1 MRLKPTTFSGMFPG
15 FVLGALT
22 AVAVGAYAK
31 DSDGAYRKLRIFTQV
46 LNHISQSYVEA
57 VKDDQLIYGAI
68 GGMMGTLD
76 PHSVFMPPDEYKK
89 LQEDTAGEFGGLG
102 LEIEDRDGTVV
113 VVAPMDGGP
122 AARAGVEAGDVIVAV
137 DGTALSGNRAGEAWR
152 LLRGLAGTKVTLRIK
167 RKSWEVPKD
176 VAIIR
181 ERVKL
186 VAVESHCMEK
196 GYAHVK
202 LKSFQERVGKDIQ
215 NALTQQAQAC
225 AGKDTPGVLAGV
237 ILDLRN
243 NPGGLLDE
251 AVRVADLF
259 LWEGDIVST
268 EGRANKV
275 INRQRAYPKDTQ
287 PNYPMVVLV
296 NEGTASASEI
306 VAGALQ
312 DHGRAVVLG
321 TPTFGKGSVQSI
333 MELEDG
339 SGLKLTVA
347 RYYTPKGRS
356 IQERGIDPDVRV
368 DPGLPEG
375 DAEDKAAVRE
385 KDLKRHL
392 KNTSDQEA
400 RGRAGAPVAIKDAQ
414 LRAALDALKTW
425 RIFAQAK
432 GALKEPLRP

>member
-137 DGTALSGNRAGEAWR
+137 DGTALTGNRAGEAWR

-186 VAVESHCMEK
+186 VAVESHCLEK

-259 LWEGDIVST
+259 LW
-268 EGRANKV
+268 
-275 INRQRAYPKDTQ
+275 
-287 PNYPMVVLV
+287 
-296 NEGTASASEI
+296 
-306 VAGALQ
+306 
-312 DHGRAVVLG
+312 
-321 TPTFGKGSVQSI
+321 
-333 MELEDG
+333 
-339 SGLKLTVA
+339 A
-347 RYYTPKGRS
+347 RDCG
-356 IQERGIDPDVRV
+356 
-368 DPGLPEG
+368 
-375 DAEDKAAVRE
+375 
-385 KDLKRHL
+385 
-392 KNTSDQEA
+392 
-400 RGRAGAPVAIKDAQ
+400 
-414 LRAALDALKTW
+414 
-425 RIFAQAK
+425 
-432 GALKEPLRP
+432 